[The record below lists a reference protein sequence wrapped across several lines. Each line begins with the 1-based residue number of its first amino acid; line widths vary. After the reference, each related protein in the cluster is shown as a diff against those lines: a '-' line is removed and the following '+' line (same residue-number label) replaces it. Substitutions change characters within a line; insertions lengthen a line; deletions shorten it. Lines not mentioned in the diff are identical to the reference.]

1 LGQRHPISPSLSL
14 QHSGGNCYSP
24 VDYGVTGGDSMHI
37 ARDTYYPEH
46 QLTSSTNSSL
56 SRHCSDVDCTHL
68 SSVDGRGMVHGGGS
82 ELDDSIHQSPS
93 IAGGCKWEGCKYEGS
108 FRRVA
113 DLLRHIRTVHIS
125 PGSYTCPVAGCL
137 KSFNRR
143 DNLEAHVQRIH
154 KKNV

>member
-1 LGQRHPISPSLSL
+1 MIQHYPTSPSLSL
-14 QHSGGNCYSP
+14 RHSTGNCYSP
-24 VDYGVTGGDSMHI
+24 VEYRATGDDSVHI
-37 ARDTYYPEH
+37 GSDTYYPDC
-46 QLTSSTNSSL
+46 QLTSGTNSSL
-56 SRHCSDVDCTHL
+56 SRHYSNAHCTHR
-68 SSVDGRGMVHGGGS
+68 SSVGGRGMVHGGGS

-108 FRRVA
+108 FHRVA

-154 KKNV
+154 KKTV